1 MISTFAPV
9 VQQYKARANVEIE
22 LRLGKISKGKFDT
35 NIGRARFERI
45 ARGLH
50 KYQGW
55 ESIKKSHTTSYIKGD
70 VRVVDDE
77 DTGKTICQKKSKLKK
92 VDHGLKDQ
100 PLDVRLCVS
109 TETEVPRPGGDVEF
123 DDMRVKHRESFVR
136 KNLSIDLTRVTGN
149 PEDQDSED
157 TELYEVELEIVDP
170 KAIADSGPELEN
182 LLHKVLDVLK
192 LLV

>member
-1 MISTFAPV
+1 
-9 VQQYKARANVEIE
+9 
-22 LRLGKISKGKFDT
+22 
-35 NIGRARFERI
+35 
-45 ARGLH
+45 
-50 KYQGW
+50 
-55 ESIKKSHTTSYIKGD
+55 
-70 VRVVDDE
+70 VDDE

-170 KAIADSGPELEN
+170 KALPDSGPELEN